1 MTMIKR
7 KTAICIECNQLRLV
21 YAKKKCQTCYWKS
34 KPKKP
39 IQKKNTPIPKR
50 SKKGIKEDRI
60 YYQLAKKFKEDY
72 PYCKAKL
79 NGCTHLTTDVHH
91 MKSRG
96 INLNKIEYWL
106 PLCRNCHNKIT
117 EDSAFAIREG
127 FSFSRNKIN

>member
-1 MTMIKR
+1 MIKR
-7 KTAICIECNQLRLV
+7 KKKICESCKDERYIFSKRMCLF
-21 YAKKKCQTCYWKS
+21 CYNKNFV
-34 KPKKP
+34 KKP

-60 YYQLAKKFKEDY
+60 YYKLAKKFKEDN

-117 EDSAFAIREG
+117 DDSAFAIREG
-127 FSFSRNKIN
+127 FSISRLKD